1 MGKDKK
7 EGRGTEQ
14 KNTGGHGNDKYPQ
27 ASQLKKKKNQ
37 QYQGTSSSIEQSYNM
52 CYIKDSI
59 KSLWRKTFISKP
71 GSEQRIRSN
80 DPINH
85 TC

>member
-27 ASQLKKKKNQ
+27 ASQLKKKKIN
-37 QYQGTSSSIEQSYNM
+37 
-52 CYIKDSI
+52 SI
-59 KSLWRKTFISKP
+59 KGHHHPL
-71 GSEQRIRSN
+71 N
-80 DPINH
+80 NH
-85 TC
+85 ITCAI